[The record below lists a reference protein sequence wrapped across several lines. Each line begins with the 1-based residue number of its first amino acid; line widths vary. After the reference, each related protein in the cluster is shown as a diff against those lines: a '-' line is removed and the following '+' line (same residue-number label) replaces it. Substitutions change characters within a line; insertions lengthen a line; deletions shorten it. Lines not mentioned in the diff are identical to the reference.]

1 MRVLFTTWAWP
12 SHLYAVV
19 PLAWAF
25 RAAGHDVLVASQP
38 ALREET
44 ARTGLPAAS
53 VGRDVDAVGMVRGYV
68 LPTANDPADG
78 GGQAPRSG
86 KGPRAMQMF
95 YAHADSM
102 TDDLAALAR
111 DWRADAVVFEPTAL
125 AGPLAAAAAGIPAV
139 RLLYGTDLM
148 ARARGLLPQ
157 VLAPL
162 AERNGVGDFDPFGL
176 LTVDPCPDDFQVPVD
191 HPRLAMRYVPFNGP
205 GGPLRPPLG
214 PPGTTRRRVVVTWGH
229 TMARL
234 APERFLAG
242 QVAAALAGPGTEVVL
257 AVTAGQ
263 RALLGEVPGEAA
275 GDVRVVEDTPL
286 HLLVDD
292 ADLVVAHGGAG
303 TVLTSLRAGVP
314 LLLVPQLPDH
324 LGHSGRV
331 LATGAGEVLTRD
343 EATPE
348 RLRAEADKLL
358 TGDAYRA
365 AANKLREQMLSL
377 PSPAELV
384 AEIES
389 RVVACAA

>member
-1 MRVLFTTWAWP
+1 
-12 SHLYAVV
+12 
-19 PLAWAF
+19 
-25 RAAGHDVLVASQP
+25 VLVASQP

-191 HPRLAMRYVPFNGP
+191 HPRLAMQYVPFNGP

-263 RALLGEVPGEAA
+263 RALLGEVPGEAE
-275 GDVRVVEDTPL
+275 GHVRVVEDTPL

>member
-12 SHLYAVV
+12 SHLYALV
-19 PLAWAF
+19 PMAWAF

-38 ALREET
+38 ALYEET
-44 ARTGLPAAS
+44 VRTGLPAVS

-68 LPTANDPADG
+68 LPTANGPADG
-78 GGQAPRSG
+78 GGQTPRSG

-102 TDDLAALAR
+102 TDELAQLAR
-111 DWRADAVVFEPTAL
+111 DWRADAVMFEPTAL
-125 AGPLAAAAAGIPAV
+125 AGPLAAAAAGVPAV
-139 RLLYGTDLM
+139 RVLYGTDLM

-162 AERNGVGDFDPFGL
+162 AERNGVGEFDPFGL

-191 HPRLAMRYVPFNGP
+191 HPRLAMRYIPFNGP
-205 GGPLRPPLG
+205 GGPLHPPLG
-214 PPGTTRRRVVVTWGH
+214 PPGTAGRRIVVTWGH

-242 QVAAALAGPGTEVVL
+242 EVARALAAPGTEVVL

-263 RALLGEVPGEAA
+263 AALLRDLPGEV
-275 GDVRVVEDTPL
+275 RIVEDTPL
-286 HLLVDD
+286 HLLVDG

-348 RLRAEADKLL
+348 RLRAEADKLIG
-358 TGDAYRA
+358 GDAHRA
-365 AANKLREQMLSL
+365 AANKLREQMLGL

-389 RVVACAA
+389 RVVACAG

>member
-12 SHLYAVV
+12 SHLYAMV

-38 ALREET
+38 ALSEET
-44 ARTGLPAAS
+44 ARTGLPGVS
-53 VGRDVDAVGMVRGYV
+53 VGTDVDAVGMVRGYV
-68 LPTANDPADG
+68 LPTANDSGDG

-125 AGPLAAAAAGIPAV
+125 AGPLAAAAAGVPAV

-162 AERNGVGDFDPFGL
+162 AERNGVTDFDPFGL

-205 GGPLRPPLG
+205 GGPPRPPLG
-214 PPGTTRRRVVVTWGH
+214 PPGTASRRIVVTWGH

-242 QVAAALAGPGTEVVL
+242 QVAGALAGPGTEVVL
-257 AVTAGQ
+257 AVSAGQ
-263 RALLGEVPGEAA
+263 RRLLGDLP
-275 GDVRVVEDTPL
+275 DSVRVVEDTPL
-286 HLLVDD
+286 HLLVDG

-348 RLRAEADKLL
+348 RLRAEADRLID
-358 TGDAYRA
+358 GDAHRA